1 MQEERKEIT
10 VLLQEQNTL
19 LKKQLFTMRFCIFL
33 CTAALL
39 ALMIAILILFPR
51 ITAFLQEVSGAVT
64 KMQAAVEEIK
74 EIDITTLNEAI
85 EDLKRIIEPLANLFG
100 N

>member
-1 MQEERKEIT
+1 
-10 VLLQEQNTL
+10 
-19 LKKQLFTMRFCIFL
+19 MRFLRFFSVRRPFL
-33 CTAALL
+33 VLI
-39 ALMIAILILFPR
+39 IAILILFPR
-51 ITAFLQEVSGAVT
+51 ITAFLQEVSGAVAE
-64 KMQAAVEEIK
+64 MQVAVEEIK